1 MVKNLARSPG
11 WSLGGVRHAGDLE
24 AQLSWEEL
32 VSGGK
37 SKELK
42 ICSGQFVWPLFKRW
56 TACKLRRT
64 SHGHDSNSDTFDV
77 VCCLSLMIMD
87 KVSMFAI
94 S

>member
-1 MVKNLARSPG
+1 MEPGGSPTR
-11 WSLGGVRHAGDLE
+11 WRLGGAIVLGRNE
-24 AQLSWEEL
+24 M
-32 VSGGK
+32 VSGVK

-42 ICSGQFVWPLFKRW
+42 ICSGQFMWPLFKHW

-64 SHGHDSNSDTFDV
+64 SHGHDSNSDTFDA

-87 KVSMFAI
+87 KESMFAI